1 MITKEQNQEIIFLV
15 EELLS
20 SQINYEAELITGH
33 DWETY
38 RKILD
43 DDKAALKKYLDEI
56 TT

>member
-20 SQINYEAELITGH
+20 SQINYEDELITGH

>member
-1 MITKEQNQEIIFLV
+1 MITTEQNKEILYLV
-15 EELLS
+15 EELLN

-43 DDKAALKKYLDEI
+43 DDKAAFKKYLDEI